1 MNPTAPLLVVF
12 AGPNGAGKS
21 TLRGY
26 LFADSPIPFINAD
39 VIAEQRGIGAYEA
52 AEIAEKERRR
62 LFEARASFMFESVF
76 SDPVGAKVAFL
87 ETTRAAGYHVIVH
100 FVGLASPE
108 HSLARVAQRVNEGG
122 HDVPDEKIAAR
133 FPRVMANLTRMI
145 GKVDD
150 LSIFD
155 NSSRQQP
162 YRLLARFMGA
172 ELVQLSA
179 SLPDWIAFL
188 DLASRVTSSTVTIP

>member
-1 MNPTAPLLVVF
+1 MNSTAPLLVVF

-21 TLRGY
+21 TLRGH
-26 LFADSPIPFINAD
+26 LFADSPIPFVNAD
-39 VIAEQRGIGAYEA
+39 VIAEQRGLGAYEA
-52 AEIAEKERRR
+52 AEIAETERHR

-87 ETTRAAGYHVIVH
+87 ETARAAGYHVIVH

-108 HSLARVAQRVNEGG
+108 HSLARVTQRVNEGG

-133 FPRVMANLTRMI
+133 YPRVLENLARMI

-155 NSSRQQP
+155 NSSRIEP
-162 YRLLARFMGA
+162 YRLLARFYGPD
-172 ELVQLSA
+172 LVQLST
-179 SLPDWIAFL
+179 SLPDWIDFL
-188 DLASRVTSSTVTIP
+188 DLPSLVTPSTATIS

>member
-1 MNPTAPLLVVF
+1 MNPSAPLLVVF

-21 TLRGY
+21 TLRGH
-26 LFADSPIPFINAD
+26 LFADSPIPYINAD

-52 AEIAEKERRR
+52 AEIAEAERSR
-62 LFEARASFMFESVF
+62 LFDARASFMFESVF

-87 ETTRAAGYHVIVH
+87 EAARATGYHIIVH

-108 HSLARVAQRVNEGG
+108 HSLARVTQRVNEGG
-122 HDVPDEKIAAR
+122 HDVPNEKIAAR
-133 FPRVMANLTRMI
+133 YPRVMANLARMI

-155 NSSRQQP
+155 NSSRLQP
-162 YRLLARFMGA
+162 YRLLARFIGPDLA
-172 ELVQLSA
+172 LLSA
-179 SLPDWIAFL
+179 YLPEWIAFL
-188 DLASRVTSSTVTIP
+188 DLPSLATPSTVTIP